1 MAYYGL
7 LWQPIMA
14 ALGIR
19 KHLDIFYDHLSE
31 SSLLETTQSL
41 VRFVKNNIFSYSVK
55 ANVWQ
60 NEKKKT
66 KTQKIV
72 HPTPRYPETNVELHG
87 KTLGKRDCNILI
99 VSFGYMEVS
108 GKSGIMTWM
117 VAHFRQWSS
126 EWRDGKFVPCGMY
139 TMQTIKS
146 KRFLDTF
153 RRSQMIDRWLFLLWS
168 RRTNACSRCGHR

>member
-72 HPTPRYPETNVELHG
+72 HPTPRYPDSLRRTTWANAGKTRLQYSNYKFWLHG
-87 KTLGKRDCNILI
+87 GQR
-99 VSFGYMEVS
+99 
-108 GKSGIMTWM
+108 
-117 VAHFRQWSS
+117 
-126 EWRDGKFVPCGMY
+126 
-139 TMQTIKS
+139 
-146 KRFLDTF
+146 
-153 RRSQMIDRWLFLLWS
+153 
-168 RRTNACSRCGHR
+168 

>member
-41 VRFVKNNIFSYSVK
+41 VTFVKNNIFSYSVK
-55 ANVWQ
+55 ANAWQ
-60 NEKKKT
+60 NEKKR
-66 KTQKIV
+66 QKLKRLTIRRQDIQTR
-72 HPTPRYPETNVELHG
+72 HVELHG

-99 VSFGYMEVS
+99 ISFGYMEVS

-126 EWRDGKFVPCGMY
+126 E
-139 TMQTIKS
+139 
-146 KRFLDTF
+146 
-153 RRSQMIDRWLFLLWS
+153 
-168 RRTNACSRCGHR
+168 